1 MRNDDETRDEDG
13 DHSITGIKADPP
25 PPLARERGN
34 PGASLESKRSRW
46 HTKAGLST

>member
-13 DHSITGIKADPP
+13 NHGITGIIVDPP
-25 PPLARERGN
+25 SLAREGGN
-34 PGASLESKRSRW
+34 PEALLESKRSRW